1 MRREG
6 SMKKTLWL
14 AGAAM
19 AALLAA
25 AAIGAVAAGHRGGP
39 SAASDN
45 VVVHGNWKIAIK
57 NPDGRVVRVHRFHNE
72 FNGANILSR
81 VFAHALTPGRYWL
94 LVADSAGLNNPCE
107 ITSSGSAF
115 QTACSDFESDDPN
128 AGAAANFFSN
138 LTATATAANTL
149 VITGDILAQRDGQ
162 FDRVVMRSSSCG
174 ATTAPSACHPNGY
187 ISWSDR
193 TLGSPITLVDGQHAL
208 VTVTYTFSP
217 AP

>member
-1 MRREG
+1 
-6 SMKKTLWL
+6 MKKTLWL

-174 ATTAPSACHPNGY
+174 ATTAPSACHTNGY